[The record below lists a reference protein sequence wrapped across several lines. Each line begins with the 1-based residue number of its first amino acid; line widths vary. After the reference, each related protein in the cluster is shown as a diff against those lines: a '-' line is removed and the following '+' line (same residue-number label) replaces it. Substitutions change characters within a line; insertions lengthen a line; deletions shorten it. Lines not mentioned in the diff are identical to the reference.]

1 MGRLPR
7 KISHVRFFHERPSQ
21 NNFSREIFLRE
32 ASVEIY
38 MISTL
43 RHRGSKFSFFEPLCL
58 CIFVLK

>member
-7 KISHVRFFHERPSQ
+7 KISHVRFFHGKASQ
-21 NNFSREIFLRE
+21 KNFSREIFLRE
-32 ASVEIY
+32 ASVDFY

-43 RHRGSKFSFFEPLCL
+43 RHRGSKVSFFEPLCL